1 MRIRLNQD
9 VHTSY
14 NQKALEI
21 HQIMKEKNITL
32 VNLVGSPGSGKTSLL
47 ECLIQN
53 SNHRIGVI
61 EGDLFTDLD
70 HQRIVQLGIP
80 SYQLNTQGACHLE
93 PIFIEEALK
102 HFDLEQLDYLFIDN
116 IGNLVCTASFYLGE
130 DIRICVASTTEGN
143 DKPYKY
149 PKMFYT
155 SDIVVLNKTDLAPYT
170 NFNIK
175 EFQQAIHDIH
185 PDIPC
190 IFTSCTHDDHS
201 QEIWKLLE
209 NAHA

>member
-1 MRIRLNQD
+1 
-9 VHTSY
+9 
-14 NQKALEI
+14 
-21 HQIMKEKNITL
+21 MKEKNITL
-32 VNLVGSPGSGKTSLL
+32 INLVGSPGSGKTSLL

-53 SNHRIGVI
+53 SNYRIGVI

-93 PIFIEEALK
+93 PILIEEALK
-102 HFDLEQLDYLFIDN
+102 HFDLDQLDYLFIDN

-130 DIRICVASTTEGN
+130 DIRI
-143 DKPYKY
+143 
-149 PKMFYT
+149 
-155 SDIVVLNKTDLAPYT
+155 
-170 NFNIK
+170 
-175 EFQQAIHDIH
+175 HDIH

-190 IFTSCTHDDHS
+190 ICTSCTHDDHS
-201 QEIWKLLE
+201 QEIWKHLK

>member
-1 MRIRLNQD
+1 MRIQLDKD
-9 VHTSY
+9 VHIAH

-21 HQIMKEKNITL
+21 HELMKQKKIVL
-32 VNLVGSPGSGKTSLL
+32 INLVGSPGSGKTSLL
-47 ECLIQN
+47 ECLIQH
-53 SNHRIGVI
+53 SSKRIGVI

-70 HQRIVQLGIP
+70 HQRIEKLGVQ

-93 PIFIEEALK
+93 PAFIEEALK
-102 HFDLEQLDYLFIDN
+102 HFELDNLDYLFIDN

-130 DIRICVASTTEGN
+130 DVRICVASTTEGN

-170 NFNIK
+170 NFDI
-175 EFQQAIHDIH
+175 EDFQKAISNIH
-185 PDIPC
+185 PDIAC
-190 IFTSCTHDDHS
+190 ITTSCTVDDHS
-201 QEIWKLLE
+201 QEIWDGLE
-209 NAHA
+209 HHA